1 MCYKIML
8 ITSTNYLAIDKMV
21 VVIRQITSLDA
32 TNVFFSLK
40 KKLKFF
46 YKYPKKLWT
55 PPKLFVR
62 FYFIPHYE
70 YK

>member
-1 MCYKIML
+1 MCYKNL
-8 ITSTNYLAIDKMV
+8 QITSTNYLAIGKST
-21 VVIRQITSLDA
+21 VIITQIALCAA
-32 TNVFFSLK
+32 TIAFFGSQ

-46 YKYPKKLWT
+46 YNYINKLCT
-55 PPKLFVR
+55 KPKLFVR